1 LRHHIIAICSLYI
14 VMEKNSQGKN
24 AHAVEHFGDASRRRW
39 LVLWPKLFR
48 GMSADDEN
56 EC

>member
-1 LRHHIIAICSLYI
+1 LRYHIIAICSLYI

-39 LVLWPKLFR
+39 LALWPKLFR